1 MSLEQLFG
9 LRGKVAVITGG
20 TGVLGSVMA
29 RGLAGAG
36 ARVGILG
43 RRFDR
48 ASDVAAQIE
57 QTGGEAMPLRAD
69 VLIREEL
76 VRCEQAVRDRWGVA
90 DILVSAGQICGG
102 HP

>member
-9 LRGKVAVITGG
+9 LRRKVAVITGG
-20 TGVLGSVMA
+20 TGVLGSAMA

-43 RRFDR
+43 RRFER

-57 QTGGEAMPLRAD
+57 RSASDGEPLISSSTSLAATCHKPRSPMADRSSTCRWRRGGRSLT
-69 VLIREEL
+69 
-76 VRCEQAVRDRWGVA
+76 
-90 DILVSAGQICGG
+90 
-102 HP
+102 